1 MRPCQPPS
9 ANEFIRL
16 TSKQRPRHAN
26 KGLLAACASGPI
38 RTLITIDTKPPWA
51 LWSQLR
57 QILVLRL
64 TDGQRRKKKNV
75 GGKKSMTVLEAKAE
89 KYRNLKT
96 TLLPRPKN
104 VQSCDLTTAKPHDST
119 FTAEQLCCNLCTA
132 TGWNPVMS
140 SLVLRENSKSLK
152 ILTYKV

>member
-51 LWSQLR
+51 LWTQLR

-64 TDGQRRKKKNV
+64 TDRQGKKKRLEEE
-75 GGKKSMTVLEAKAE
+75 SRTVLEAKVE
-89 KYRNLKT
+89 KHRNLKAM
-96 TLLPRPKN
+96 LLPRQKN

-119 FTAEQLCCNLCTA
+119 FTAEQLCCNLCTT

-140 SLVLRENSKSLK
+140 SLVLSENSKSLK

>member
-16 TSKQRPRHAN
+16 TSKQRPWHAN

-38 RTLITIDTKPPWA
+38 RSLITIDTKPLWA

-64 TDGQRRKKKNV
+64 TESLKKNA
-75 GGKKSMTVLEAKAE
+75 GGRKQNSAGSKGKEASKNENNAASKTEECGTLWQQSRMTRLSQLNSYAV
-89 KYRNLKT
+89 
-96 TLLPRPKN
+96 
-104 VQSCDLTTAKPHDST
+104 T
-119 FTAEQLCCNLCTA
+119 FPPQQDGFQLF
-132 TGWNPVMS
+132 
-140 SLVLRENSKSLK
+140 LVLRSARMVNHWN
-152 ILTYKV
+152 IDI

>member
-38 RTLITIDTKPPWA
+38 RTLITIDTQPPWA

-64 TDGQRRKKKNV
+64 IDRQEKKMLEEE
-75 GGKKSMTVLEAKAE
+75 SRTVLEAKVE
-89 KYRNLKT
+89 KHRKLKT
-96 TLLPRPKN
+96 MLLPRQKN
-104 VQSCDLTTAKPHDST
+104 VQSCDLTTAKPHDSA
-119 FTAEQLCCNLCTA
+119 FTAEQLCCNLCTT

-140 SLVLRENSKSLK
+140 SLELSENSKSLK
-152 ILTYKV
+152 ILTYNV